1 MDKCHNK
8 TCVLEGTNYRDFSIG
23 GCGDIRF
30 YCDDCVGPADTE
42 EHHRSVR
49 RNLSYQ
55 TSVVRNLE
63 NKLYEERE
71 KLRKQH
77 ENMVLEMRNV

>member
-1 MDKCHNK
+1 MEKCHTK
-8 TCVLEGTNYRDFSIG
+8 MCVKEGTNYRDFSIG

-30 YCDDCVGPADTE
+30 YCDDCVGPADKE
-42 EHHRSVR
+42 EHARSVKR
-49 RNLSYQ
+49 SLSYQ

-63 NKLYEERE
+63 EKLEQERT

>member
-30 YCDDCVGPADTE
+30 YCDGCVGDADKE
-42 EHHRSVR
+42 EHRRSMKR
-49 RNLSYQ
+49 HLSYQ

-63 NKLYEERE
+63 E
-71 KLRKQH
+71 KLVTERAKLREQH
-77 ENMVLEMRNV
+77 DEMVLEMRNV